1 MVIVTIIQHIHISTI
16 SDCHYCNR
24 HSIVHFLVYD
34 RRCMCFFFFFFQDPS
49 VSIVVRSMLMLTDFL
64 STVDIFF
71 LIVVFSGIVFA
82 LLAQASC
89 LDFILFM
96 NLVAPSVVLLAFASN
111 FCNELLLCPK
121 RGLFQST
128 NGFQSMS
135 LQSCFSSLKS
145 GGIGLSMTIPE

>member
-16 SDCHYCNR
+16 CDCHYCNR

-96 NLVAPSVVLLAFASN
+96 NVVDFSIALLAFAST
-111 FCNELLLCPK
+111 FSNEVRLFLK
-121 RGLFQST
+121 RGLSQSISS
-128 NGFQSMS
+128 FR
-135 LQSCFSSLKS
+135 LSSL
-145 GGIGLSMTIPE
+145 